1 MLSFYLWLLKDPED
15 QLKMKQ
21 LYTTYRLMMFST
33 AKRIVKEEHDAE
45 DVVHDA
51 FLRVIK
57 MLDDI
62 GKVDS
67 PDTCALLMT
76 ITRNLAINVLR
87 QRARRW
93 HVVPIRHDYHHYYR
107 YHDYEEGEPE
117 DPVMQIEDKRPSPL
131 DQVQKNALH
140 EAALEAVDQ
149 LNPDDREMIYLYY
162 FVGCSVA
169 NVAKILEVSPNA
181 VYKRLSKGRA
191 KLKKI
196 LKKKGYSVG
205 DIGD

>member
-1 MLSFYLWLLKDPED
+1 MLSFYLSLLKDPED

-33 AKRIVKEEHDAE
+33 ANRMVKEEHDAE

-57 MLDDI
+57 RLDDI
-62 GKVDS
+62 GEVDS
-67 PDTCALLMT
+67 PGTCALLMT

-87 QRARRW
+87 RRARRW
-93 HVVPIRHDYHHYYR
+93 HVVPLRRSYR
-107 YHDYEEGEPE
+107 RCQDQEEEETE
-117 DPVMQIEDKRPSPL
+117 DPMMQIEDTRPSPL
-131 DQVQKNALH
+131 DQVQKNALR
-140 EAALEAVDQ
+140 EAAVEAMTQ
-149 LNPDDREMIYLYY
+149 FKPDDREMIYLYY
-162 FVGCSVA
+162 FEGYSVA
-169 NVAKILEVSPNA
+169 NVAEILKISPNA
-181 VYKRLSKGRA
+181 IYKRLSKGRE

-196 LKKKGYSVG
+196 LREKGYSVG